1 MELKLGKLTIQ
12 INWLVLLCFLS
23 SMGMFISLA
32 AWQLD
37 RAEQK
42 RQLADALEARA
53 SMAAVPLMEAEQ
65 HPLFGDQFKVAVTGH
80 FENSIP
86 FLKTFQ
92 FYRGQAGLEVITPF
106 RLNNGSLVLISR
118 GWIAGNSE
126 GGIPQ
131 IPPVDGQQTVVA
143 VVAVPDQEIPP
154 VEVNTTSWPVSLSR
168 LNVSQAERLLGEPV
182 YPYVLRLESEQ
193 PGVLAR
199 HWPEPRVSTR
209 THIGYAIQWTLIAV
223 VVALAAL
230 LLSSNALTLW
240 RNRHRV

>member
-1 MELKLGKLTIQ
+1 MELRLGKLNIQ
-12 INWLVLLCFLS
+12 INWLVFLCFLS

-53 SMAAVPLMEAEQ
+53 GMTAVPLMEAEQ
-65 HPLFGDQFKVAVTGH
+65 HALFGDQFKVTMTGH
-80 FENSIP
+80 YENSIP

-106 RLNNGSLVLISR
+106 RLNDGSLVLLSR
-118 GWIAGNSE
+118 GWIASNSE
-126 GGIPQ
+126 GGLPQ
-131 IPPVDGQQTVVA
+131 IPTVEGQHTVTA

-154 VEVNTTSWPVSLSR
+154 VEINVNSWPVSLSR

-182 YPYVLRLESEQ
+182 YPYVLRLEAGQ
-193 PGVLAR
+193 AGGLAR

-209 THIGYAIQWTLIAV
+209 THIGYAIQWIMIAV
-223 VVALAAL
+223 VVALAAF
-230 LLSSNALTLW
+230 LLSSNALALW
-240 RNRHRV
+240 RNRHRA